1 MRSVPTVDSRWSI
14 AHGRWR
20 LGLRIALLSTIGHW
34 LSASPLHAHEGGSV
48 AGLWSGLLHP
58 VTGPDHVLAMIAVG
72 LWGAQL
78 GAPAIWVL
86 PVIFPM
92 VMAFGGMLGLIG
104 LPLPGVEIGIALSAL
119 LLGVMVAGEVRPKL
133 AVAGILVGMFAVF
146 HGHAHGTELPEGQ
159 SGILYS
165 IGFVTSTGLLHATG
179 ITIGL
184 IHRWSWGQIALRMV
198 GGAVALG
205 GVWFLFG
212 LLR

>member
-1 MRSVPTVDSRWSI
+1 MRGVPPVDSRWSM
-14 AHGRWR
+14 ADGWWR

-34 LSASPLHAHEGGSV
+34 LSASPLYAHEGGSV

-58 VTGPDHVLAMIAVG
+58 ITGLDHVLAMIAVG

-78 GAPAIWVL
+78 GPPAIWVL
-86 PVIFPM
+86 PVVFPM

-104 LPLPGVEIGIALSAL
+104 LPLPGVEIGIAVSAL
-119 LLGVMVAGEVRPKL
+119 LLGLMVAGEARPKL
-133 AVAGILVGMFAVF
+133 VVAGILVGLFAVF

-179 ITIGL
+179 IAIGL
-184 IHRWSWGQIALRMV
+184 IHRWDWGRIVLRV
-198 GGAVALG
+198 AGGTVAAG
-205 GVWFLFG
+205 GVWFLVG
-212 LLR
+212 ALT